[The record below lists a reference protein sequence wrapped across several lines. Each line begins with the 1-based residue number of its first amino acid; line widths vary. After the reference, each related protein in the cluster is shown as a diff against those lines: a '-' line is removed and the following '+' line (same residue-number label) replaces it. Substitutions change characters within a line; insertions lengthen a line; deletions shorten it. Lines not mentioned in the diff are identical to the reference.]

1 MASANALYNAIK
13 DQMSLTTIELNQ
25 IREIAKSLNAEKNE
39 ARETKKIAKL
49 QETGKN
55 EELAKILAKKKR
67 TVKEKVEKPK
77 KIARD
82 FELPQT
88 SYVMDEEHNCQG
100 VIYADG
106 LWKQCHAILKDTTD
120 NQLCKSCTKFSK
132 DNGTIADRITDLY
145 AYTNKLD
152 KKPQQ
157 VWVSYVKKINK
168 RRTQADKPK
177 ISQLEIN
184 EAMEEFSHLLGS
196 RNVDQGSIDT
206 YLSEMQDIME
216 QKAPERKKKSTKTV
230 SSTETI
236 VMLDNEQDEEN
247 AEEEAD
253 DTTVMTAK
261 NATEDDDELP
271 DFADGDELDEEEEDE
286 EEEEEKAPEPE
297 PVKKEK
303 GKGNGKG
310 KGNK

>member
-106 LWKQCHAILKDTTD
+106 LWKQCHAILKDTPD

-132 DNGTIADRITDLY
+132 DNGTIVDRIIDLY
-145 AYTNKLD
+145 AYTNKLG

-184 EAMEEFSHLLGS
+184 EAMEEFSHLLS
-196 RNVDQGSIDT
+196 FRNVDQGSIDT
-206 YLSEMQDIME
+206 YLSEMQDIMD

-230 SSTETI
+230 SSTEPI

-261 NATEDDDELP
+261 NATEEDDEELP
-271 DFADGDELDEEEEDE
+271 DFEDGDELDEEEEE
-286 EEEEEKAPEPE
+286 EEEEEEAPAPE

-303 GKGNGKG
+303 GKGKG